1 MLNDA
6 FDLATSGESVAIFT
20 LDMSVGYIAQ
30 RLMKMAGTDDP
41 AKLPHIRLVQ
51 LPCGV
56 ALGDLVKAI
65 RLAPESVIIIDY
77 ISLISLGEDTGRV
90 SQYEIAAIV
99 SEAIRKLA
107 EEEQKCI
114 ITAFQLS
121 RDGISS
127 GNFTESEIKIMQDLK
142 FLVVK
147 KHDNDCFQIG
157 DQYWDITEQLRLTES
172 TSDMHQ

>member
-20 LDMSVGYIAQ
+20 LEISVGHIAQ
-30 RLMKMAGTDDP
+30 RIMKMAGTDDP

-56 ALGDLVKAI
+56 ALDDLVKAI
-65 RLAPESVIIIDY
+65 RLAPESVIILDY

-90 SQYEIAAIV
+90 SQYEIAATV
-99 SEAIRKLA
+99 CEAIRKLA

-114 ITAFQLS
+114 ITASQLS
-121 RDGISS
+121 REGVYS
-127 GNFTESEIKIMQDLK
+127 GNFTVSETKIMQDLK
-142 FLVVK
+142 FLVVT
-147 KHDNDCFQIG
+147 KHDNGRFQIG
-157 DQYWDITEQLRLTES
+157 DQYWDLTERLTLTEPP
-172 TSDMHQ
+172 SDMHQ